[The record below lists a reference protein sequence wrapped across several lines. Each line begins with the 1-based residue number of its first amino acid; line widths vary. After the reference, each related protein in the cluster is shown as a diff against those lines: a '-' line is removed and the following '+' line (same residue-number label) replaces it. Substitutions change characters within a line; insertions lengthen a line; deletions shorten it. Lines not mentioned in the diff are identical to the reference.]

1 MDAESELRYIGG
13 HGWKETAEIILKG
26 LRDESLGDFLD
37 HRLKEIASEFTVFE
51 VLRDT
56 YFDDRENQD
65 LYNDVHDGKPLEKW
79 IVRLVEAIRRGP
91 VERPEKGDEKI
102 TDGNRSES

>member
-1 MDAESELRYIGG
+1 MDAETELRYIGG
-13 HGWKETAEIILKG
+13 HGWKGTAEIILKG

-37 HRLKEIASEFTVFE
+37 HRLKEIASELTVFE

-65 LYNDVHDGKPLEKW
+65 LYDDVRDGKPLDEW
-79 IVRLVEAIRRGP
+79 IKKLVAAIRRGP
-91 VERPEKGDEKI
+91 IKWPEEKKA
-102 TDGNRSES
+102 

>member
-1 MDAESELRYIGG
+1 MDAETELRYIGG

-37 HRLKEIASEFTVFE
+37 HRLKEIASELTVFE

-65 LYNDVHDGKPLEKW
+65 LYNDVHDGKPLDEW
-79 IVRLVEAIRRGP
+79 IKKLVAAIRRGP
-91 VERPEKGDEKI
+91 IKWPEEE
-102 TDGNRSES
+102 SEHEAGRVRND